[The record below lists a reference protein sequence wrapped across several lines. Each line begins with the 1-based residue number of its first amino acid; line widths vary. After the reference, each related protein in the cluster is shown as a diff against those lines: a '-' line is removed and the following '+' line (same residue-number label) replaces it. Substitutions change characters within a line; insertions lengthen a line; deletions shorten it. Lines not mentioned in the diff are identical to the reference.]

1 MIDRND
7 LLTAL
12 NNIAPES
19 IQESWDNCGLQIDVG
34 RQAYNKILVCLEI
47 TRDVINEA
55 IEKGAEIIVTHHPLY
70 FRETKNVLRGTIP
83 GDYTIDLIKHDIAV
97 YSSHTCFDK
106 VNGGNNTELCRMLG
120 LENVEKMYEGPGEN
134 DYVGYM
140 GIIPDVWSVNE
151 LAVRVKDALGL
162 DDGEVRYTGDMYSF
176 IMKIAVCTG
185 SGADLLMLAK
195 SYGCDALVTGDVKYH
210 DAQTA
215 KELGIALVDAGHYG
229 TEIQFAENMAEKLRT
244 QIGMQAEV
252 IVSETNIN
260 PFSII

>member
-83 GDYTIDLIKHDIAV
+83 GDYTIDLIKHDIA
-97 YSSHTCFDK
+97 K
-106 VNGGNNTELCRMLG
+106 VIS
-120 LENVEKMYEGPGEN
+120 KY
-134 DYVGYM
+134 
-140 GIIPDVWSVNE
+140 
-151 LAVRVKDALGL
+151 
-162 DDGEVRYTGDMYSF
+162 
-176 IMKIAVCTG
+176 MKIDTD
-185 SGADLLMLAK
+185 SM
-195 SYGCDALVTGDVKYH
+195 
-210 DAQTA
+210 
-215 KELGIALVDAGHYG
+215 
-229 TEIQFAENMAEKLRT
+229 EIEINNASSKGKRKKNPTLYA
-244 QIGMQAEV
+244 
-252 IVSETNIN
+252 NIPILDMKN
-260 PFSII
+260 G